1 MIIGIAAI
9 TAAIHFNQT
18 HFGKVHVMSEKKT
31 SGIEYWKKIVVVM
44 SLGWVAIWIYRTV
57 LTPIY
62 PEIQASLGNVSNAEI
77 GAIASF
83 YFFAY
88 CSMQIPCGIL
98 VDKFGQ
104 KIMLMCGF
112 TLFIIG
118 TLSIAKATGLVM
130 IYAGSLMAGAGCASF
145 FSSAYSL
152 SSANVP
158 QARRALANAI
168 INSGSAIGMGIG
180 LIGSSVLV
188 KSMSMAWQNVLFLV
202 AAILVVMLCVFTLVI
217 RGKVKNEVPAADQ
230 KIQTVTASEEKSPPL
245 FSGLLCSVYFLY
257 FCTCY
262 GYYLIV
268 TWLPSYLQ
276 TERGFDGG
284 AIGVASALVA
294 VVGVPGALF
303 FSHLSDK
310 FRNSKVKVILGLEIM
325 AAAMLVFTVLSPNTT
340 MLMVSLTLYGLL
352 GKMAV
357 DPILISFVSE
367 QASSKMLGRA
377 FSLFNFFGMSSAV
390 IAPTL
395 TGFISDLTGS
405 KEISFVISACLVVT
419 GTLIFAAVTLYK
431 KKATTV
437 IASA

>member
-1 MIIGIAAI
+1 
-9 TAAIHFNQT
+9 
-18 HFGKVHVMSEKKT
+18 MSETKK
-31 SGIEYWKKIVVVM
+31 SGIDYWKQIVVVM

-62 PEIQASLGNVSNAEI
+62 PEIQASLDNVSNAEI

-104 KIMLMCGF
+104 KIMLMAGF

-118 TLSIAKATGLVM
+118 TLCIAKANGLAM
-130 IYAGSLMAGAGCASF
+130 IYIGSLMAGGGCASF

-188 KSMSMAWQNVLFLV
+188 KNMSMAWQNVLYIV
-202 AAILVVMLCVFTLVI
+202 AAILVIMLCVFTLII
-217 RGKVKNEVPAADQ
+217 RGKAKSDSAQAEKQ
-230 KIQTVTASEEKSPPL
+230 TQTVTEDEKRAPL

-284 AIGVASALVA
+284 AIGLASALVA

-310 FRNSKVKVILGLEIM
+310 FRNGKVKVILGLEIV
-325 AAAMLVFTVLSPNTT
+325 AAAMLAFTVLSPNTT

-367 QASSKMLGRA
+367 QASAKSLGRA

-390 IAPTL
+390 VAPTL
-395 TGFISDLTGS
+395 TGFISDVTGS

-419 GTLIFAAVTLYK
+419 GTLIFAVVTLYK
-431 KKATTV
+431 KKATQR
-437 IASA
+437 IASV

>member
-1 MIIGIAAI
+1 MDTINKTGID
-9 TAAIHFNQT
+9 
-18 HFGKVHVMSEKKT
+18 
-31 SGIEYWKKIVVVM
+31 YWKKIVVVM

-83 YFFAY
+83 YFLAY
-88 CSMQIPCGIL
+88 CGMQIPCGIL
-98 VDKFGQ
+98 VDKLGQ

-112 TLFIIG
+112 SLFIIG
-118 TLSIAKATGLVM
+118 TLSIANAGNLTL
-130 IYAGSLMAGAGCASF
+130 IYIGSLLAGAGCASF

-152 SSANVP
+152 SSA
-158 QARRALANAI
+158 I
-168 INSGSAIGMGIG
+168 
-180 LIGSSVLV
+180 
-188 KSMSMAWQNVLFLV
+188 KSMHMAWQNVLFIV

-217 RGKVKNEVPAADQ
+217 RRKLKEPAAAVN
-230 KIQTVTASEEKSPPL
+230 KNSATASAPVEEKSAPL
-245 FSGLLCSVYFLY
+245 FSPLLCSVYFLY

-284 AIGVASALVA
+284 AIGFASALVA

-310 FRNSKVKVILGLEIM
+310 FRDSKVKVILGLEIV
-325 AAAMLVFTVLSPNTT
+325 AAAMLMFTVLSPNTT
-340 MLMVSLTLYGLL
+340 MLMISLVLYGLL

-367 QASSKMLGRA
+367 QASAKTLGRA
-377 FSLFNFFGMSSAV
+377 FSLFNF
-390 IAPTL
+390 
-395 TGFISDLTGS
+395 GS
-405 KEISFVISACLVVT
+405 KEISFVMSAGLVIT
-419 GTLIFAAVTLYK
+419 GTILFALITLRK
-431 KKATTV
+431 NKIQSKTIPV
-437 IASA
+437 

>member
-1 MIIGIAAI
+1 MPENPASYRVVR
-9 TAAIHFNQT
+9 TKSYLFN
-18 HFGKVHVMSEKKT
+18 K
-31 SGIEYWKKIVVVM
+31 
-44 SLGWVAIWIYRTV
+44 A
-57 LTPIY
+57 
-62 PEIQASLGNVSNAEI
+62 ASLGNVSNAEI

-83 YFFAY
+83 YFLAY
-88 CSMQIPCGIL
+88 CGMQIPCGIL
-98 VDKFGQ
+98 VDKLGQ

-112 TLFIIG
+112 SLFIIG
-118 TLSIAKATGLVM
+118 TLSIANAGNLTL
-130 IYAGSLMAGAGCASF
+130 IYIGSLLAGAGCASF

-158 QARRALANAI
+158 QERRALANAI

-180 LIGSSVLV
+180 LIGSSILV
-188 KSMSMAWQNVLFLV
+188 KSMHMAWQNVLFIV
-202 AAILVVMLCVFTLVI
+202 AAILLVMLCVFTLVI
-217 RGKVKNEVPAADQ
+217 RRKMKEPAAAEN
-230 KIQTVTASEEKSPPL
+230 KTNAAASTPVAEEKSAPL
-245 FSGLLCSVYFLY
+245 FSPLLCSVYFLY

-284 AIGVASALVA
+284 AIGFASALVA

-310 FRNSKVKVILGLEIM
+310 FRDSKVKVILGLEIV
-325 AAAMLVFTVLSPNTT
+325 AAAMLMFTVLSPNTA
-340 MLMVSLTLYGLL
+340 MLMISLVLYGLL

-367 QASSKMLGRA
+367 QASAKTLGRA

-390 IAPTL
+390 VAPTL

-405 KEISFVISACLVVT
+405 KEISFVMSAGLVVT
-419 GTLIFAAVTLYK
+419 GTIIFALITLRK
-431 KKATTV
+431 NKIPSKSITV
-437 IASA
+437 

>member
-1 MIIGIAAI
+1 
-9 TAAIHFNQT
+9 
-18 HFGKVHVMSEKKT
+18 MSVENKP
-31 SGIEYWKKIVVVM
+31 SIEYWKKIVVVM

-112 TLFIIG
+112 SLFILG
-118 TLSIAKATGLVM
+118 TLCIANATGLVM

-152 SSANVP
+152 SSSHVP
-158 QARRALANAI
+158 QERRALANAI

-180 LIGSSVLV
+180 LIGSSILV
-188 KSMSMAWQNVLFLV
+188 KSMHMAWQNVLYIV
-202 AAILVVMLCVFTLVI
+202 AVILALMLCVFITVI
-217 RGKVKNEVPAADQ
+217 RAKSKNAPTQQ
-230 KIQTVTASEEKSPPL
+230 KAKTDTTSASTEKNAPL

-284 AIGVASALVA
+284 AIGLASALVA

-310 FRNSKVKVILGLEIM
+310 FRDSKVKVILGLESVAAIM
-325 AAAMLVFTVLSPNTT
+325 LAFTVLSPNTT
-340 MLMVSLTLYGLL
+340 TLMISLTLYGLL

-367 QASSKMLGRA
+367 QASAKTLGRA

-390 IAPTL
+390 VAPTL
-395 TGFISDLTGS
+395 TGFISDVTGS
-405 KEISFVISACLVVT
+405 KEISFIISACLVVT
-419 GTLIFAAVTLYK
+419 GTVIFAIVTMRK
-431 KKATTV
+431 KKVTNV
-437 IASA
+437 VASA

>member
-1 MIIGIAAI
+1 M
-9 TAAIHFNQT
+9 
-18 HFGKVHVMSEKKT
+18 
-31 SGIEYWKKIVVVM
+31 
-44 SLGWVAIWIYRTV
+44 
-57 LTPIY
+57 
-62 PEIQASLGNVSNAEI
+62 
-77 GAIASF
+77 
-83 YFFAY
+83 
-88 CSMQIPCGIL
+88 
-98 VDKFGQ
+98 
-104 KIMLMCGF
+104 
-112 TLFIIG
+112 
-118 TLSIAKATGLVM
+118 
-130 IYAGSLMAGAGCASF
+130 
-145 FSSAYSL
+145 
-152 SSANVP
+152 
-158 QARRALANAI
+158 
-168 INSGSAIGMGIG
+168 
-180 LIGSSVLV
+180 
-188 KSMSMAWQNVLFLV
+188 
-202 AAILVVMLCVFTLVI
+202 
-217 RGKVKNEVPAADQ
+217 
-230 KIQTVTASEEKSPPL
+230 
-245 FSGLLCSVYFLY
+245 
-257 FCTCY
+257 
-262 GYYLIV
+262 

-367 QASSKMLGRA
+367 QASSKTLGRA

-431 KKATTV
+431 RKQRQSLLQHKNIIKT
-437 IASA
+437 I

>member
-1 MIIGIAAI
+1 
-9 TAAIHFNQT
+9 
-18 HFGKVHVMSEKKT
+18 
-31 SGIEYWKKIVVVM
+31 
-44 SLGWVAIWIYRTV
+44 
-57 LTPIY
+57 
-62 PEIQASLGNVSNAEI
+62 
-77 GAIASF
+77 
-83 YFFAY
+83 
-88 CSMQIPCGIL
+88 
-98 VDKFGQ
+98 
-104 KIMLMCGF
+104 
-112 TLFIIG
+112 
-118 TLSIAKATGLVM
+118 
-130 IYAGSLMAGAGCASF
+130 MAGGGCASF

-188 KSMSMAWQNVLFLV
+188 KNMSMAWQNVLYIV
-202 AAILVVMLCVFTLVI
+202 AAILVIMLCVFTLVI
-217 RGKVKNEVPAADQ
+217 RGKAKRDSAQAEKQ
-230 KIQTVTASEEKSPPL
+230 TQTVTEDEKRTPL

-284 AIGVASALVA
+284 AIGLASALVA

-310 FRNSKVKVILGLEIM
+310 FRNSKVKVILGLEIV
-325 AAAMLVFTVLSPNTT
+325 AAAMLAFTVLSPNTT

-367 QASSKMLGRA
+367 QASAKSLGRA

-390 IAPTL
+390 VAPTL
-395 TGFISDLTGS
+395 TGFISDVTGS

-419 GTLIFAAVTLYK
+419 GTLIFAVVTLYK
-431 KKATTV
+431 KKATQR

>member
-1 MIIGIAAI
+1 
-9 TAAIHFNQT
+9 
-18 HFGKVHVMSEKKT
+18 MSATDKT
-31 SGIEYWKKIVVVM
+31 GIEYWKKIVVVM

-62 PEIQASLGNVSNAEI
+62 PEIQASLGNVNNAEI

-83 YFFAY
+83 YFLAY

-98 VDKFGQ
+98 VDKLGQ

-112 TLFIIG
+112 SLFILG
-118 TLSIAKATGLVM
+118 TLSIANASSLTM
-130 IYAGSLMAGAGCASF
+130 IYIGSLMAGAGCASF

-158 QARRALANAI
+158 QERRALANAI

-180 LIGSSVLV
+180 LIGSSILV
-188 KSMSMAWQNVLFLV
+188 KSMNMAWQHVLYIV
-202 AAILVVMLCVFTLVI
+202 AAILVMMLVTFTLII
-217 RGKVKNEVPAADQ
+217 RAKAKSAAPAATQ
-230 KIQTVTASEEKSPPL
+230 KSATATTGTEEKNAPL
-245 FSGLLCSVYFLY
+245 FSPLLCSVYFLY

-284 AIGVASALVA
+284 AIGFASALVA

-303 FSHLSDK
+303 FSNLSDK
-310 FRNSKVKVILGLEIM
+310 FRNSKVKVILGLEIV
-325 AAAMLVFTVLSPNTT
+325 AAVMLMFTVLSPNTT
-340 MLMVSLTLYGLL
+340 MLMISLVLYGLL

-367 QASSKMLGRA
+367 QASSKTLGRA

-390 IAPTL
+390 VAPTL
-395 TGFISDLTGS
+395 TGFISDITGS
-405 KEISFVISACLVVT
+405 KEISFVISACLVIT
-419 GTLIFAAVTLYK
+419 GTLIFAAVVLRK
-431 KKATTV
+431 KKEAHVT
-437 IASA
+437 ASA

>member
-1 MIIGIAAI
+1 MNAI
-9 TAAIHFNQT
+9 N
-18 HFGKVHVMSEKKT
+18 KK
-31 SGIEYWKKIVVVM
+31 SIDYWKKIVVVM

-62 PEIQASLGNVSNAEI
+62 PEIQASLGNVNNAEI

-83 YFFAY
+83 YFLAY
-88 CSMQIPCGIL
+88 CGMQIPCGIL
-98 VDKFGQ
+98 VDKLGQ

-112 TLFIIG
+112 SLFIIG
-118 TLSIAKATGLVM
+118 TLCIANAGNLIL
-130 IYAGSLMAGAGCASF
+130 IYTGSLLAGAGCASF

-158 QARRALANAI
+158 QKRRALANAI

-180 LIGSSVLV
+180 LIGSSLLV
-188 KSMSMAWQNVLFLV
+188 KNMHMAWQNVLFIV
-202 AAILVVMLCVFTLVI
+202 AAILGVMLCVFTLVI
-217 RGKVKNEVPAADQ
+217 RRKQKEPAVTEHKNNAMAA
-230 KIQTVTASEEKSPPL
+230 TSVVEEKSAPL
-245 FSGLLCSVYFLY
+245 FSPLLCSVYFLY

-284 AIGVASALVA
+284 AIGFASALVA

-310 FRNSKVKVILGLEIM
+310 FRDSKVKVILGLESV
-325 AAAMLVFTVLSPNTT
+325 AAAMLMFTVLSPNTT
-340 MLMVSLTLYGLL
+340 MLMISLVLYGLL

-367 QASSKMLGRA
+367 QATAKTLGRA

-390 IAPTL
+390 VAPTL
-395 TGFISDLTGS
+395 TGLISDLTGS
-405 KEISFVISACLVVT
+405 KEISFVMSAGLVIV
-419 GTLIFAAVTLYK
+419 GTILFAIVTLRRK
-431 KKATTV
+431 IKIRAV
-437 IASA
+437 SL

>member
-1 MIIGIAAI
+1 
-9 TAAIHFNQT
+9 
-18 HFGKVHVMSEKKT
+18 MSETKK
-31 SGIEYWKKIVVVM
+31 SGIDYWKQIVVVM

-62 PEIQASLGNVSNAEI
+62 PEIQASLDNVSNAEI

-104 KIMLMCGF
+104 KIMLMAGF

-118 TLSIAKATGLVM
+118 TLCIAKANGLTM
-130 IYAGSLMAGAGCASF
+130 IYIGSLMAGGGCASF

-180 LIGSSVLV
+180 LIGSSILV
-188 KSMSMAWQNVLFLV
+188 KNMSMAWQNVLYIV
-202 AAILVVMLCVFTLVI
+202 AAILVIMLCVFTLII
-217 RGKVKNEVPAADQ
+217 RGKA
-230 KIQTVTASEEKSPPL
+230 KSD
-245 FSGLLCSVYFLY
+245 SAQA
-257 FCTCY
+257 

-284 AIGVASALVA
+284 AIGLASALVA

-310 FRNSKVKVILGLEIM
+310 FRNSKVKVILGLEIV
-325 AAAMLVFTVLSPNTT
+325 AAAMLAFTVLSPNTT

-367 QASSKMLGRA
+367 QASAKSLGRA

-390 IAPTL
+390 VAPTL
-395 TGFISDLTGS
+395 TGFISDVTGS

-419 GTLIFAAVTLYK
+419 GTLIFAVVTLYK
-431 KKATTV
+431 KKATQR

>member
-1 MIIGIAAI
+1 
-9 TAAIHFNQT
+9 
-18 HFGKVHVMSEKKT
+18 MSETKK
-31 SGIEYWKKIVVVM
+31 SGIDYWKQIVVVM

-62 PEIQASLGNVSNAEI
+62 PEIQASLDNVSNAEI

-104 KIMLMCGF
+104 KIMLMAGF

-118 TLSIAKATGLVM
+118 TLCIAKANGLTM
-130 IYAGSLMAGAGCASF
+130 IYIGSLMAGGGCASF

-188 KSMSMAWQNVLFLV
+188 KNMSMAWQNVLYIV
-202 AAILVVMLCVFTLVI
+202 AAILVIMLCVFTLII
-217 RGKVKNEVPAADQ
+217 RGKAKSDSAQAEKQ
-230 KIQTVTASEEKSPPL
+230 TQTVTEDEKRAPL

-284 AIGVASALVA
+284 AIGLASALVA
-294 VVGVPGALF
+294 V
-303 FSHLSDK
+303 
-310 FRNSKVKVILGLEIM
+310 
-325 AAAMLVFTVLSPNTT
+325 
-340 MLMVSLTLYGLL
+340 
-352 GKMAV
+352 
-357 DPILISFVSE
+357 
-367 QASSKMLGRA
+367 
-377 FSLFNFFGMSSAV
+377 
-390 IAPTL
+390 
-395 TGFISDLTGS
+395 
-405 KEISFVISACLVVT
+405 
-419 GTLIFAAVTLYK
+419 
-431 KKATTV
+431 
-437 IASA
+437 

>member
-1 MIIGIAAI
+1 MREILI
-9 TAAIHFNQT
+9 
-18 HFGKVHVMSEKKT
+18 SESAWEEMT
-31 SGIEYWKKIVVVM
+31 CLFAPS
-44 SLGWVAIWIYRTV
+44 

-83 YFFAY
+83 YFLAY
-88 CSMQIPCGIL
+88 CGMQIPCGIL
-98 VDKFGQ
+98 VDKLGQ

-112 TLFIIG
+112 SLFIIG
-118 TLSIAKATGLVM
+118 TLSIANAGNLTL
-130 IYAGSLMAGAGCASF
+130 IYIGSLLAGAGCASF

-158 QARRALANAI
+158 QERRALANAI

-180 LIGSSVLV
+180 LIGSSILV
-188 KSMSMAWQNVLFLV
+188 KSMHMAWQNVLFIV
-202 AAILVVMLCVFTLVI
+202 AAILLVMLCVFTLVI
-217 RGKVKNEVPAADQ
+217 RRKLKEPA
-230 KIQTVTASEEKSPPL
+230 TAENKTSAAASAPVAEEKSAPL
-245 FSGLLCSVYFLY
+245 FSPLLCSVYFLY

-284 AIGVASALVA
+284 AIGFASALVA

-310 FRNSKVKVILGLEIM
+310 FRDSKVKVILGLEIV
-325 AAAMLVFTVLSPNTT
+325 AAAMLMFTVLSPNTT
-340 MLMVSLTLYGLL
+340 MLMISLVLYGLL

-367 QASSKMLGRA
+367 QASAKTLGRA

-390 IAPTL
+390 VAPTL

-405 KEISFVISACLVVT
+405 KEISFVMSAGLVVT
-419 GTLIFAAVTLYK
+419 GTILFALITLRK
-431 KKATTV
+431 NKIPSKTITV
-437 IASA
+437 

>member
-1 MIIGIAAI
+1 MDTINKTGID
-9 TAAIHFNQT
+9 
-18 HFGKVHVMSEKKT
+18 
-31 SGIEYWKKIVVVM
+31 YWKKIVVVM

-83 YFFAY
+83 YFLAY
-88 CSMQIPCGIL
+88 CGMQIPCGIL
-98 VDKFGQ
+98 VDKLGQ

-112 TLFIIG
+112 SLFIIG
-118 TLSIAKATGLVM
+118 TLSIANAGNLTL
-130 IYAGSLMAGAGCASF
+130 IYIGSLLAGAGCASF

-158 QARRALANAI
+158 QERRALANAI

-180 LIGSSVLV
+180 LIGSSILV
-188 KSMSMAWQNVLFLV
+188 KSMHMAWQNVLFIV

-217 RGKVKNEVPAADQ
+217 RRKLKEPAVAEN
-230 KIQTVTASEEKSPPL
+230 KPGAAAAAPVAEEKSAPL
-245 FSGLLCSVYFLY
+245 FSPLLCSVYFLY

-284 AIGVASALVA
+284 AIGFASALVA

-310 FRNSKVKVILGLEIM
+310 FRDSKVKVILGLEIV
-325 AAAMLVFTVLSPNTT
+325 AAAML
-340 MLMVSLTLYGLL
+340 MISLVLYGLL

-367 QASSKMLGRA
+367 QASAKTLGRA

-390 IAPTL
+390 VAPTL

-405 KEISFVISACLVVT
+405 KEISFVMSAGLVIT
-419 GTLIFAAVTLYK
+419 GTILFALITLRK
-431 KKATTV
+431 NKIQSKTIPV
-437 IASA
+437 

>member
-1 MIIGIAAI
+1 ACVLPENPASYRVVR
-9 TAAIHFNQT
+9 TKSYLFN
-18 HFGKVHVMSEKKT
+18 K
-31 SGIEYWKKIVVVM
+31 
-44 SLGWVAIWIYRTV
+44 A
-57 LTPIY
+57 
-62 PEIQASLGNVSNAEI
+62 ASLGNVSNAEI

-83 YFFAY
+83 YFLAY
-88 CSMQIPCGIL
+88 CGMQIPCGIL
-98 VDKFGQ
+98 VDKLGQ

-112 TLFIIG
+112 SLFIIG
-118 TLSIAKATGLVM
+118 TLSIANAGNLTL
-130 IYAGSLMAGAGCASF
+130 IYIGSLLAGAGCASF

-158 QARRALANAI
+158 QERRALANAI

-180 LIGSSVLV
+180 LIGSSILV
-188 KSMSMAWQNVLFLV
+188 KSMHMAWQNVLFIV
-202 AAILVVMLCVFTLVI
+202 AAILLVMLCVFTLVI
-217 RGKVKNEVPAADQ
+217 RRKMKEPAAAEN
-230 KIQTVTASEEKSPPL
+230 KTNAAASTPVAEEKSAPL
-245 FSGLLCSVYFLY
+245 FSPLLCSVYFLY

-284 AIGVASALVA
+284 AIGFASALVA

-310 FRNSKVKVILGLEIM
+310 FRDSKVKVILGLEIV
-325 AAAMLVFTVLSPNTT
+325 AAAMLMFTVLSPNTA
-340 MLMVSLTLYGLL
+340 MLMISLVLYGLL

-367 QASSKMLGRA
+367 QASAKTLGRA

-390 IAPTL
+390 VAPTL

-405 KEISFVISACLVVT
+405 KEISFVMSAGLVVT
-419 GTLIFAAVTLYK
+419 GTIIFALITLRK
-431 KKATTV
+431 NKIPSKSITV
-437 IASA
+437 

>member
-1 MIIGIAAI
+1 MDTINNKG
-9 TAAIHFNQT
+9 
-18 HFGKVHVMSEKKT
+18 VD
-31 SGIEYWKKIVVVM
+31 YWKKIVVVM

-83 YFFAY
+83 YFLAY
-88 CSMQIPCGIL
+88 CGMQIPCGIL
-98 VDKFGQ
+98 VDKLGQ

-112 TLFIIG
+112 SLFIIG
-118 TLSIAKATGLVM
+118 TLSIANAGNLTL
-130 IYAGSLMAGAGCASF
+130 IYIGSLLAGAGCASF

-158 QARRALANAI
+158 QERRALANAI

-180 LIGSSVLV
+180 LIGSSILV
-188 KSMSMAWQNVLFLV
+188 KSMHMAWQNVLFIV
-202 AAILVVMLCVFTLVI
+202 AAILLVMLCVFTLVI
-217 RGKVKNEVPAADQ
+217 RRKMKEPAAAEN
-230 KIQTVTASEEKSPPL
+230 KTNAAASTPVAEEKSAPL
-245 FSGLLCSVYFLY
+245 FSPLLCSVYFLY

-284 AIGVASALVA
+284 AIGFASALVA

-310 FRNSKVKVILGLEIM
+310 FRDSKVKVILGLEIV
-325 AAAMLVFTVLSPNTT
+325 AAAML
-340 MLMVSLTLYGLL
+340 MISLVLYGLL

-367 QASSKMLGRA
+367 QASAKTLGRA

-390 IAPTL
+390 VAPTL

-405 KEISFVISACLVVT
+405 KEISFVMSAGLVVT
-419 GTLIFAAVTLYK
+419 GTIIFALITLRK
-431 KKATTV
+431 NKIPSKSITV
-437 IASA
+437 